1 MILTPDDNEILERLS
16 ATGSTPDSVA
26 NLLRST
32 ARELLNEF
40 ESPTNKLTYRQLLD
54 KHALKV
60 AHMLP
65 RKPPAWLQLNYVCHE
80 VYAEK

>member
-1 MILTPDDNEILERLS
+1 MDILTNNVICSIAKDAIKEYRQPSNI
-16 ATGSTPDSVA
+16 
-26 NLLRST
+26 
-32 ARELLNEF
+32 
-40 ESPTNKLTYRQLLD
+40 LTYRQILD

-65 RKPPAWLQLNYVCHE
+65 KMPPAWLQLNYVCHE

>member
-1 MILTPDDNEILERLS
+1 MDILTNNVI
-16 ATGSTPDSVA
+16 
-26 NLLRST
+26 RSI
-32 ARELLNEF
+32 AKEAIKEYRQPGNA
-40 ESPTNKLTYRQLLD
+40 LTYRQILD

-65 RKPPAWLQLNYVCHE
+65 RKPPAWLQLNYACHE

>member
-1 MILTPDDNEILERLS
+1 MDILTNNVI
-16 ATGSTPDSVA
+16 
-26 NLLRST
+26 RST
-32 ARELLNEF
+32 AKEAIKEYRQPSN
-40 ESPTNKLTYRQLLD
+40 TLTYRQILD

>member
-1 MILTPDDNEILERLS
+1 MDILTNNVI
-16 ATGSTPDSVA
+16 
-26 NLLRST
+26 RST
-32 ARELLNEF
+32 AKDAIKEYRQTGN
-40 ESPTNKLTYRQLLD
+40 TLTYRQVLD
-54 KHALKV
+54 KHALKI